1 MKFNYKNIW
10 AALVAVVMLT
20 SCTSSDDEVLK
31 IEKDEKGT
39 MEWFFDHTL
48 MGDKMLL
55 DVAARTN
62 GNGERLTIKR
72 FNYIVS
78 NIVLFDENGTSFTY
92 PKEDSY
98 FIIDSEKE
106 QFVIQLKD
114 IPAGNYTKVK
124 FGLGVDQSK
133 YLRGEEEQQE
143 FWDLAATHN
152 MTWSWITGYKFFNLE
167 GTFTSTKV
175 AGTPRF
181 SLHIGSHGTNLDNY
195 KEVAVAL
202 PSIARVRKTIKPSV
216 HYMVDANKLVD
227 GVHKIVL
234 SEAMNPA
241 GTAASI
247 MVNAEKAPKIMEN
260 ATQMFQVDHVH
271 NDGQSH
277 E

>member
-10 AALVAVVMLT
+10 AALVAIVMLS
-20 SCTSSDDEVLK
+20 SCTSSDDEVLI

-78 NIVLFDENGTSFTY
+78 NIVLIDENGASFTY
-92 PKEDSY
+92 PKDESY
-98 FIIDSEKE
+98 FIINSEKE
-106 QFVIQLKD
+106 EFVVQLKN

-143 FWDLAATHN
+143 LWDLAATHN
-152 MTWSWITGYKFFNLE
+152 MTWSWITGYKFFNME
-167 GTFTSTKV
+167 GTFTSNKV
-175 AGTPRF
+175 EGSPRF

-195 KEVAVAL
+195 KEVEINL
-202 PSIARVRKTIKPSV
+202 PSIARVRETIKPSV
-216 HYMVDANKLVD
+216 HFMVDANKLID
-227 GVHKIVL
+227 GEHKIIL

-247 MVNAEKAPKIMEN
+247 MVNAVKAPKIMEN
-260 ATQMFQVDHVH
+260 ATKMFHVDHVH